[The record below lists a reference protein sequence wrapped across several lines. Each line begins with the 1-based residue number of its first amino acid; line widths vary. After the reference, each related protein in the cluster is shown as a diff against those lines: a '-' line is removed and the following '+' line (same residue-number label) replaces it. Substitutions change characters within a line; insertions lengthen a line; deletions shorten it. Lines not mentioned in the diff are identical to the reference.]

1 MATRHSIVG
10 TPQVRSMSGRAMQ
23 EDADGDADMHLARH
37 AVTDAAARELLA
49 RRLHARVRRL
59 ATAFLRN
66 PADADDA
73 SQLAMIEILRA
84 LATFRGESK
93 LEAWADRIAVR
104 TVVRVA
110 RERRLA
116 SVRGQGGVDPDAL
129 ASPAHDA
136 RGQDALPRAL
146 RVYLDAL
153 PEVRRTVL
161 VLRHAMGYSVQEIA
175 ELTGVSVNTVKD
187 RLLCAR
193 EDVRKMVR
201 REHALRGHPPDGREP

>member
-1 MATRHSIVG
+1 
-10 TPQVRSMSGRAMQ
+10 MSGRAMQ
-23 EDADGDADMHLARH
+23 NDGEADADMHLVRH
-37 AVTDAAARELLA
+37 AVEHPDARELVA
-49 RRLHARVRRL
+49 RRLHARIKRL
-59 ATAFLRN
+59 ASAFLRN

-73 SQLAMIEILRA
+73 SQLAMLEVLRA
-84 LATFRGESK
+84 LPTFRGESR

-116 SVRGQGGVDPDAL
+116 AVRTHAGVDPDAL
-129 ASPAHDA
+129 PSPERDAH
-136 RGQDALPRAL
+136 ALESLPEGLRA
-146 RVYLDAL
+146 YLDAL

-161 VLRHAMGYSVQEIA
+161 VLRHAIGYSLQEIA
-175 ELTGVSVNTVKD
+175 DLTGVSINTVKD

-201 REHALRGHPPDGREP
+201 RQVALRGTPAQGRQP

>member
-1 MATRHSIVG
+1 
-10 TPQVRSMSGRAMQ
+10 MSGRAMQ
-23 EDADGDADMHLARH
+23 EDADGDADVHLARH
-37 AVTDAAARELLA
+37 AATDPSARDLLA
-49 RRLHARVRRL
+49 RRLHARVHRL
-59 ATAFLRN
+59 AAAFLRN
-66 PADADDA
+66 AADADDA
-73 SQLAMIEILRA
+73 AQLAMIEILRA

-110 RERRLA
+110 RARRLA
-116 SVRGQGGVDPDAL
+116 SVRALGSIDPDAL
-129 ASPAHDA
+129 PSPAREPPGA
-136 RGQDALPRAL
+136 DALPSAL

-161 VLRHAMGYSVQEIA
+161 VLRHAMGYSLQEVA
-175 ELTGVSVNTVKD
+175 ELTGVSINTVKD

-201 REHALRGHPPDGREP
+201 RDAVLRGQPLRGREP